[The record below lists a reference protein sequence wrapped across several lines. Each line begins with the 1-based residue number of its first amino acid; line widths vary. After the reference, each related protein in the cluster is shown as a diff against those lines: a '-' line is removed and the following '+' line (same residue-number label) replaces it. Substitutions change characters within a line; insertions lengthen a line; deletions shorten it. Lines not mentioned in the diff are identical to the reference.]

1 MEVKEQDEMELYWQW
16 LCSIPGLYGPQVK
29 SLTACFGSPK
39 AVYEAPEEE
48 LNLWKKVGNHWI
60 FRLMSFRERYDVQDT
75 AHKLEKQGINF
86 ISRSH
91 CAFPVKLKNL
101 ADCPAGLFFR
111 GRLPEPEQAAV
122 AVVGA
127 RRCSG
132 YGKVM
137 AEQLGETLAKAG
149 VQVISGLALG
159 IDGLAQRRT
168 VEAGGVSFGIMGCG
182 VDQCYPQEHFELYR
196 SVTTHG
202 GIISEYP
209 PGTPPLRAHFP
220 QRNRIISG
228 LADAVVVVEA
238 REKSGSLITADIA
251 LEQGKDV
258 YAVPGRS
265 TDLLSGGCNRL
276 IAQGAGLILSPEDLL
291 ENLKI
296 EGKIERK
303 KATISVKT
311 RKEKNLS
318 LAPEEEL
325 VYSYLDLLPEGLEKI
340 AAESGL
346 SVTRT
351 AGILLGLQLAG
362 LAEEISKN
370 QYVRCEVTDA
380 SAGGEEQI
388 SINSGSQSLI

>member
-1 MEVKEQDEMELYWQW
+1 M
-16 LCSIPGLYGPQVK
+16 
-29 SLTACFGSPK
+29 
-39 AVYEAPEEE
+39 
-48 LNLWKKVGNHWI
+48 
-60 FRLMSFRERYDVQDT
+60 
-75 AHKLEKQGINF
+75 
-86 ISRSH
+86 
-91 CAFPVKLKNL
+91 
-101 ADCPAGLFFR
+101 
-111 GRLPEPEQAAV
+111 
-122 AVVGA
+122 
-127 RRCSG
+127 
-132 YGKVM
+132 
-137 AEQLGETLAKAG
+137 
-149 VQVISGLALG
+149 
-159 IDGLAQRRT
+159 
-168 VEAGGVSFGIMGCG
+168 
-182 VDQCYPQEHFELYR
+182 
-196 SVTTHG
+196 
-202 GIISEYP
+202 
-209 PGTPPLRAHFP
+209 
-220 QRNRIISG
+220 
-228 LADAVVVVEA
+228 
-238 REKSGSLITADIA
+238 
-251 LEQGKDV
+251 
-258 YAVPGRS
+258 
-265 TDLLSGGCNRL
+265 